1 MTRNQV
7 GGTSVQR
14 SVTRAMVVLLV
25 AVAAIAVACERTDGT
40 ITGVVLAGPTCP
52 VVQEP
57 PDPACDDRPVAG
69 AEIVVLDARGDEVA
83 RARTDDAGAF
93 LVALAAGEYRLVPQP
108 VEGLLGTP
116 AALAIVVRDHEDSG
130 PLTILYD
137 TGIR

>member
-1 MTRNQV
+1 MGNQV
-7 GGTSVQR
+7 GSRSVHL

-25 AVAAIAVACERTDGT
+25 AVAAMAVSCERTGGT
-40 ITGVVLAGPTCP
+40 VTGVVLAGPTCP

-69 AEIVVLDARGDEVA
+69 AEIVVIDANGDEVA
-83 RARTDDAGAF
+83 RAQTDDAGAF
-93 LVALAAGEYRLVPQP
+93 QVALPAGEYQLVPQP
-108 VEGLLGTP
+108 VEGLFGTP
-116 AALAIVVRDHEDSG
+116 AALALVVRDHEDSG